1 MKVIKKDR
9 SGSEHTFMSGV
20 LALTASTV
28 IVKII
33 GLAYKIPLMS
43 LLGADGMGY
52 FNSAYEIY
60 ALLCGICTSG
70 LPVAVS
76 MLVSSSR
83 ERGEQSRAVGIFRTS
98 HALLVTKGV
107 LVSGGL
113 AVLAA
118 PVSRWVGNI
127 DAYYCILAISPA
139 LLFACIS
146 GAVRGYFQGCRIMTP
161 TAVSQLLEA
170 VGKLFFGVVFAYLG
184 VRMGLDITVC
194 AAMAVLGVTVG
205 GLISAVYI
213 YTRRR
218 GAAGEESTVSSHAG
232 ISKRYVPALLHI
244 SLPITLSSLLMGS
257 SRLSDMALIMRRL
270 ADIGVS
276 SAEAN
281 RIYGSYTTLA
291 LPIFGLVPAFIP
303 PITENLIPRLSAAV
317 DTGDRE
323 EQIAAVNNAVRL
335 TVFLAIPASM
345 GITVYSYEI
354 ISLLFRGQEQA
365 VAISAP
371 LLSALG
377 GSVLLSCLIST
388 AGAILQSY
396 KRVMLPIISLGAG
409 AVAKIVSGY
418 ILIGNASIGAMGAP
432 LSTFFFNFVTLSLQT
447 VFLWRV
453 LPRGTS
459 VIGQLPKPTLA
470 SAAAISLSYLAYGL
484 AGGMSDSIVFTFGV
498 ALAVA
503 LVSYLALCCLL
514 GVVSK
519 NDLAVFSK
527 KRRISI
533 GRSIK

>member
-1 MKVIKKDR
+1 MKIIKTDR
-9 SGSEHTFMSGV
+9 TGSERAFMSGV
-20 LALTASTV
+20 FALTASTV

-83 ERGEQSRAVGIFRTS
+83 EIGEQGRAVGIFRTS
-98 HALLVTKGV
+98 SALLVTKGV
-107 LVSGGL
+107 LVSCGL
-113 AVLAA
+113 AILAA
-118 PVSRWVGNI
+118 PVAKWIGNT
-127 DAYYCILAISPA
+127 DAYLCILAISPA
-139 LLFACIS
+139 ILFACIS

-170 VGKLFFGVVFAYLG
+170 VGKLGFGIAFAYLG
-184 VRMGLDITVC
+184 IRMGMSITVS

-205 GLISAVYI
+205 GLMAAVYI
-213 YTRRR
+213 YIRKKRAFCGDGNTDAR
-218 GAAGEESTVSSHAG
+218 STVSG
-232 ISKRYVPALLHI
+232 RYIPALLRI
-244 SLPITLSSLLMGS
+244 SLPITLGSLLMGS
-257 SRLSDMALIMRRL
+257 SRMADMALIMRRL
-270 ADIGVS
+270 QDIGVS

-317 DTGDRE
+317 ETGDAE
-323 EQIAAVNNAVRL
+323 EQINAVNNAVRL

-354 ISLLFRGQEQA
+354 ISLLFHGQEQA
-365 VAISAP
+365 VAVSAP

-377 GSVLLSCLIST
+377 VSVLLSCLISA

-396 KRVMLPIISLGAG
+396 KRVMLPIISLGVG
-409 AVAKIVSGY
+409 ALAKIVSGY
-418 ILIGNASIGAMGAP
+418 MLIGDVRFGAMGAP
-432 LSTFFFNFVTLSLQT
+432 LSTLAFNLTTLALEML
-447 VFLWRV
+447 FLWRV
-453 LPRGTS
+453 LPKGTS
-459 VIGQLPKPTLA
+459 VFKQLPKPALA
-470 SAAAISLSYLAYGL
+470 SVAAISLSYLAYTFSKGV
-484 AGGMSDSIVFTFGV
+484 SDSVVFTFGIALSV
-498 ALAVA
+498 AGIC
-503 LVSYLALCCLL
+503 YIALCCLL

-519 NDLAVFSK
+519 DDLAVFSK
-527 KRRISI
+527 KRRVRANNIM
-533 GRSIK
+533 K